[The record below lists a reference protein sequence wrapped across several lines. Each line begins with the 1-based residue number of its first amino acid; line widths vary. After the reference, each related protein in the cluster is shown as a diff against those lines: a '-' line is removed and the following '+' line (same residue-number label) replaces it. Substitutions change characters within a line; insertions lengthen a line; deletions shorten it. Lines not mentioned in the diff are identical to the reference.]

1 VQDVTVKTED
11 QNVHTLRFRQVHLDF
26 HTSEKIPGVGSEFN
40 ANEFVETLKR
50 AHVNSVTLFSRC
62 HHGWIYHETR
72 FPNKHPHLTCD
83 LLALQ
88 IEACHR
94 HDIRCPIYI
103 TVGWDEYMARQHPE
117 WLEVDANGKR
127 SGPPPLQ
134 PGWHK
139 LCFASPYIDYVI
151 EQTDEVLQRFGDEVD
166 GIFFDIIFQV
176 DVFSVW
182 ALQEFER
189 QGWDPA
195 NPKAQQAMRDLLVN
209 RTKER
214 LASAVRIR
222 NKRCT
227 IFFNAGHINPAIRP
241 SLHTYTH
248 LELESLPSGG
258 WGYAHFP
265 ITMRYAR
272 TLGLDCLGMTGKFAV
287 SWGHFNSYKPRAAL
301 EYECFQMLALGAKC
315 SIGDQLHPSGKLD
328 HATYDLI
335 GSVYAQVEQ
344 REEWCVDAQPIVEVG
359 VFNVEA
365 IQPQHVRI
373 PPANLG
379 AYRILQEGRH
389 QFDFIDGES
398 DWSRYRVV
406 ILPDEVVL
414 DDALA
419 RKVQAYLQGGGAL
432 LCTGRS
438 GLREDGSGFA
448 LPGMPG
454 IYAGELPFSPD
465 FVRPLGA
472 LAQHIPDALYV
483 MYLRGHKVLPAE
495 GAEVLAEVWE
505 PYFNRT
511 YQHFCSHAHT
521 PPARRSD
528 LPAALRKGNIVYF
541 AHPVFSTFAQY
552 GMTFYKQMVL
562 NALRLLLP
570 DPLVMTDAPSTLQ
583 VTWNRQPAHRRSV
596 VHLLHYIP
604 ERRTLA
610 ADYLEDVLPLYNVSL
625 RLRSASP
632 KRVYLAPQREEIPF
646 QMDGDY
652 LCLTVPEV
660 RGHQMVV
667 LEEG

>member
-1 VQDVTVKTED
+1 MHE
-11 QNVHTLRFRQVHLDF
+11 LRYRQVHLDF
-26 HTSEKIPGVGSEFN
+26 HTSEKIPGIGAEFD
-40 ANEFVETLKR
+40 ADEFVQRLQR

-103 TVGWDEYMARQHPE
+103 TVGWDEYMARTHPE
-117 WLEVDANGKR
+117 WLEVDVSGKR
-127 SGPPPLQ
+127 VGPPPLQ

-139 LCFASPYIDYVI
+139 HCFASPYIDYVI

-166 GIFFDIIFQV
+166 GIFFDIIFQNE
-176 DVFSVW
+176 VFSVW
-182 ALQEFER
+182 ALQEFEQ

-195 NPKAQQAMRDLLVN
+195 DPKAQQAMRDLLVN

-214 LASAVRIR
+214 LASAVRAR

-227 IFFNAGHINPAIRP
+227 IFFNAGHINPSIRP

-265 ITMRYAR
+265 ITVRYAR

-287 SWGHFNSYKPRAAL
+287 SWGHFNSYKPKAAL

-315 SIGDQLHPSGKLD
+315 SIGDQLHPSGRLD
-328 HATYDLI
+328 PATYDLI
-335 GSVYAQVEQ
+335 GSVYSQVEE
-344 REEWCVDAQPIVEVG
+344 REEWCIGAKPVVEIG

-406 ILPDEVVL
+406 ILPDEV
-414 DDALA
+414 ALNNA
-419 RKVQAYLQGGGAL
+419 LTQKAQAYLDTGGAL

-448 LPGMPG
+448 LSAFPAVYEGDLP
-454 IYAGELPFSPD
+454 YAPD
-465 FVRPLGA
+465 FVRPFGA
-472 LAQHIPDALYV
+472 LAEGVADTQYV
-483 MYLRGHKVLPAE
+483 MYLRGQKVSPAE
-495 GAEVLAEVWE
+495 GAEVLGEIWE

-521 PPARRSD
+521 PAARRSE
-528 LPAALRKGNIVYF
+528 LPAALSKGRVVYL

-552 GMTFYKQMVL
+552 GMTFYKQLVL
-562 NALRLLLP
+562 NALKMLLP
-570 DPLVMTDAPSTLQ
+570 NPLVIADAPTTLQ
-583 VTWNRQPAHRRSV
+583 VTWNRQPEQNRSV

-610 ADYLEDVLPLYNVSL
+610 ADYLEDVIPLYNVSL
-625 RLRSASP
+625 RLRTGAP
-632 KRVYLAPQREEIPF
+632 KRAYLAPQREEIPF
-646 QMDGDY
+646 QTEGEY
-652 LCLTVPEV
+652 LCVTVPEV
-660 RGHQMVV
+660 CGHQMVV
-667 LEEG
+667 LEE

>member
-1 VQDVTVKTED
+1 M
-11 QNVHTLRFRQVHLDF
+11 HTLRFRQVHLDF

-40 ANEFVETLKR
+40 ADEFVETLKR

-62 HHGWIYHETR
+62 HHGMIYHETR
-72 FPNKHPHLTCD
+72 FPAKHPNLTCD

-88 IEACHR
+88 IEACHK

-103 TVGWDEYMARQHPE
+103 TVGWDEYMAKQHPE
-117 WLEVDANGKR
+117 WLEVDASGR
-127 SGPPPLQ
+127 RVGPPPLQ

-139 LCFASPYIDYVI
+139 HCFASPYIDYVI
-151 EQTDEVLQRFGDEVD
+151 EQTDEVLERFGDEVD
-166 GIFFDIIFQV
+166 GIFFDIIFQNE
-176 DVFSVW
+176 VFSVW
-182 ALQEFER
+182 AMAEFEK

-195 NPKAQQAMRDLLVN
+195 DSKAQSAMRELLVN

-214 LASAVRIR
+214 LSAAVRRR
-222 NKRCT
+222 NKHCT
-227 IFFNAGHINPAIRP
+227 IFFNAGHINPRIRP

-287 SWGHFNSYKPRAAL
+287 SWGHFNSYKPQAAL
-301 EYECFQMLALGAKC
+301 EYECMQMLALGAKC
-315 SIGDQLHPSGKLD
+315 SIGDQLHPTGRLD
-328 HATYDLI
+328 PATYDLI
-335 GSVYAQVEQ
+335 GKVYAQVEAK
-344 REEWCVDAQPIVEVG
+344 EEWCADAEPIVEVG

-365 IQPQHVRI
+365 LQPQHMRI

-406 ILPDEVVL
+406 VLPDEVVM

-419 RKVQAYLQGGGAL
+419 QKAQAYLDSGGAL

-438 GLREDGSGFA
+438 GLREDGAGFA
-448 LPGMPG
+448 LPAIP
-454 IYAGELPFSPD
+454 ASFEGELPFSPD

-472 LAQHIPDALYV
+472 LAEGVADAQYV
-483 MYLRGHKVLPAE
+483 MYQRGVRVSPAS

-505 PYFNRT
+505 PYFERT

-521 PPARRSD
+521 PPARRAEY
-528 LPAALRKGNIVYF
+528 PAVLRRGKVVYF
-541 AHPVFSTFAQY
+541 AHPVFSTFAQV
-552 GMTFYKQMVL
+552 GMPFYKQIVL

-570 DPLVMTDAPSTLQ
+570 NPLVVADAPSTLQ
-583 VTWNRQPAHRRSV
+583 VTWNRQPTKGRSV

-604 ERRTLA
+604 EKRTLA
-610 ADYLEDVLPLYNVSL
+610 AEYLEDVIPLYNVPLHL
-625 RLRSASP
+625 RTAP
-632 KRVYLAPQREEIPF
+632 PARVYLAPQ
-646 QMDGDY
+646 GDSLSFEVQGEY
-652 LCLTVPEV
+652 IRLTVPEV

-667 LEEG
+667 LEEA

>member
-1 VQDVTVKTED
+1 MHE
-11 QNVHTLRFRQVHLDF
+11 LRFRQVHLDF
-26 HTSEKIPGVGSEFN
+26 HTSEKIPGVGSEFR
-40 ANEFVETLKR
+40 ADEFVETLKR
-50 AHVNSVTLFSRC
+50 ARVNSVTLFSRC
-62 HHGWIYHETR
+62 HHGWIYHDTR
-72 FPNKHPHLTCD
+72 FPNRHPHLTCD

-103 TVGWDEYMARQHPE
+103 TVGWDEYMARMHPE
-117 WLEVDANGKR
+117 WLEVDASGKR

-166 GIFFDIIFQV
+166 GIFFDIIFQN
-176 DVFSVW
+176 DVFSTW

-195 NPKAQQAMRDLLVN
+195 DPKAQQAMRDLLVN

-214 LASAVRIR
+214 LASAVRAR
-222 NKRCT
+222 NKQCT
-227 IFFNAGHINPAIRP
+227 LFFNAGHINPTIRP

-265 ITMRYAR
+265 ITVRYAR

-287 SWGHFNSYKPRAAL
+287 SWGHFHSYKPRAAL

-328 HATYDLI
+328 PITYDLI
-335 GSVYAQVEQ
+335 GAVYAQVEE
-344 REEWCVDAQPIVEVG
+344 REEWCIGAEPIVEVG

-389 QFDFIDGES
+389 QFDFIDGEN
-398 DWSRYRVV
+398 DWSRYCVV
-406 ILPDEVVL
+406 ILPDEVVM

-419 RKVQAYLQGGGAL
+419 QKAQAYLDAGGAL

-438 GLREDGSGFA
+438 GLRQDSSGFA
-448 LPGMPG
+448 LNEFP
-454 IYAGELPFSPD
+454 AVFEGELPYSPD

-472 LAQHIPDALYV
+472 LAEGIADAQYV
-483 MYLRGHKVLPAE
+483 MYLRGQRVSPVE

-511 YQHFCSHAHT
+511 YQHFCSHAHA
-521 PPARRSD
+521 PVAQRSEH
-528 LPAALRKGNIVYF
+528 PAALRKGRVVYLT
-541 AHPVFSTFAQY
+541 HPVFSIFA
-552 GMTFYKQMVL
+552 
-562 NALRLLLP
+562 
-570 DPLVMTDAPSTLQ
+570 
-583 VTWNRQPAHRRSV
+583 
-596 VHLLHYIP
+596 
-604 ERRTLA
+604 
-610 ADYLEDVLPLYNVSL
+610 
-625 RLRSASP
+625 
-632 KRVYLAPQREEIPF
+632 
-646 QMDGDY
+646 
-652 LCLTVPEV
+652 
-660 RGHQMVV
+660 
-667 LEEG
+667 

>member
-1 VQDVTVKTED
+1 MHE
-11 QNVHTLRFRQVHLDF
+11 LRFRQVHLDF

-40 ANEFVETLKR
+40 ANEFVEALKR

-88 IEACHR
+88 IESCHR

-103 TVGWDEYMARQHPE
+103 TVGWDEYMARTHPE

-139 LCFASPYIDYVI
+139 HCFASPYIDYVI

-166 GIFFDIIFQV
+166 GIFFDIIFQNE
-176 DVFSVW
+176 VFSVW
-182 ALQEFER
+182 ALREFER
-189 QGWDPA
+189 QGWDPTD
-195 NPKAQQAMRDLLVN
+195 PKAQQAMRDLLVN

-214 LASAVRIR
+214 LASAVRAR

-227 IFFNAGHINPAIRP
+227 IFFNAGHINPSIRS

-287 SWGHFNSYKPRAAL
+287 SWGHFNSYKPKAAL

-328 HATYDLI
+328 PATYDLI
-335 GSVYAQVEQ
+335 GSVYAQVEE
-344 REEWCVDAQPIVEVG
+344 REEWCAGAEPITEIG
-359 VFNVEA
+359 VFNVEVL
-365 IQPQHVRI
+365 QPQHVRI

-389 QFDFIDGES
+389 QFDFIDGEG

-414 DDALA
+414 NDALA
-419 RKVQAYLQGGGAL
+419 QKVQAYLDAGGAL

-438 GLREDGSGFA
+438 GLCEDGSGFA
-448 LPGMPG
+448 LSEFPAV
-454 IYAGELPFSPD
+454 YEGELPYSPD
-465 FVRPLGA
+465 FARPLGA
-472 LAQHIPDALYV
+472 LSEGVADTQYV
-483 MYLRGHKVLPAE
+483 MYLRGQKVSPAE
-495 GAEVLAEVWE
+495 GADVLAEIWE

-521 PPARRSD
+521 PVARRSEN
-528 LPAALRKGNIVYF
+528 PGALRKGRVVYL

-552 GMTFYKQMVL
+552 GMPFYKQLVL
-562 NALRLLLP
+562 NALKMLLP
-570 DPLVMTDAPSTLQ
+570 SPLVIADAPSTLQ
-583 VTWNRQPAHRRSV
+583 VTWNRQPAHGRSV

-610 ADYLEDVLPLYNVSL
+610 ADYLEDVIPLYSVPL
-625 RLRSASP
+625 RLRASAP
-632 KRVYLAPQREEIPF
+632 KRVYLAPQREQIPF
-646 QMDGDY
+646 QTEGEY
-652 LCLTVPEV
+652 LSLIVPEV

>member
-1 VQDVTVKTED
+1 MQE
-11 QNVHTLRFRQVHLDF
+11 LRFRQVHLDF

-40 ANEFVETLKR
+40 AEEFVHTLKR

-72 FPNKHPHLTCD
+72 FPNRHPHLTCD

-88 IEACHR
+88 IEACR
-94 HDIRCPIYI
+94 KHDIRCPIYI
-103 TVGWDEYMARQHPE
+103 TVGWDEYMARAHPE
-117 WLEVDANGKR
+117 WLEVDAQGKR

-139 LCFASPYIDYVI
+139 LCFASPYIDYVV

-166 GIFFDIIFQV
+166 GIFFDIIFQNE
-176 DVFSVW
+176 VFSVW
-182 ALQEFER
+182 ALEEFER

-195 NPKAQQAMRDLLVN
+195 DPKAQQAMRDLLVN

-214 LASAVRIR
+214 LTSAVRAR
-222 NKRCT
+222 NKQCT
-227 IFFNAGHINPAIRP
+227 IFFNAGHINPSIRP

-315 SIGDQLHPSGKLD
+315 SIGDQLHPSGRLD
-328 HATYDLI
+328 PATYDLI
-335 GSVYAQVEQ
+335 GSVYAQVEE
-344 REEWCVDAQPIVEVG
+344 REEWCAGAEPVTEVG
-359 VFNVEA
+359 VFNAEVL
-365 IQPQHVRI
+365 QPQHVRI

-414 DDALA
+414 NDTLVQ
-419 RKVQAYLQGGGAL
+419 KVQAYLDAGGAL

-438 GLREDGSGFA
+438 GLHEDGSGFA
-448 LPGMPG
+448 LNRFPAV
-454 IYAGELPFSPD
+454 YKGELPYSPD
-465 FVRPLGA
+465 FVRVLGA
-472 LAQHIPDALYV
+472 LAEGIADTQYV
-483 MYLRGHKVLPAE
+483 MYLRGQKVSPAE
-495 GAEVLAEVWE
+495 GAEVLAEIWE

-511 YQHFCSHAHT
+511 YRHFCSHAHT
-521 PPARRSD
+521 PVARRSE
-528 LPAALRKGNIVYF
+528 LPAALRKGRVVYL

-552 GMTFYKQMVL
+552 GMPFYKQLVL
-562 NALRLLLP
+562 NALNLLLP
-570 DPLVMTDAPSTLQ
+570 NPLVVADAPSTLQ
-583 VTWNRQPAHRRSV
+583 VTWNRQSAHRRSV
-596 VHLLHYIP
+596 VHLLHYVP

-610 ADYLEDVLPLYNVSL
+610 ADYLEDVIPLYNIPL
-625 RLRSASP
+625 RLRTSTP

-646 QMDGDY
+646 QTDGEY
-652 LCLTVPEV
+652 LCITVPEV

>member
-1 VQDVTVKTED
+1 MHE
-11 QNVHTLRFRQVHLDF
+11 LRFRQVHLDF
-26 HTSEKIPGVGSEFN
+26 HTSEKIPGVGSEFR
-40 ANEFVETLKR
+40 ADEFVETLKR
-50 AHVNSVTLFSRC
+50 ARVNSVTLFSRC
-62 HHGWIYHETR
+62 HHGWIYHDTR
-72 FPNKHPHLTCD
+72 FPNRHPHLTCD

-103 TVGWDEYMARQHPE
+103 TVGWDEYMARMHPE
-117 WLEVDANGKR
+117 WLEVDASGKR

-166 GIFFDIIFQV
+166 GIFFDIIFQN
-176 DVFSVW
+176 DVFSTW

-195 NPKAQQAMRDLLVN
+195 DPKAQQAMRDLLVN

-214 LASAVRIR
+214 LASAVRAR
-222 NKRCT
+222 NKQCT
-227 IFFNAGHINPAIRP
+227 LFFNAGHINPSIRP

-265 ITMRYAR
+265 ITVRYAR

-287 SWGHFNSYKPRAAL
+287 SWGHFHSYKPRAAL

-328 HATYDLI
+328 PITYDLI
-335 GSVYAQVEQ
+335 GAVYAQVEE
-344 REEWCVDAQPIVEVG
+344 REEWCIGAEPIVEVG

-389 QFDFIDGES
+389 QFDFIDSES
-398 DWSRYRVV
+398 DWDRYRVV
-406 ILPDEVVL
+406 ILPDEVVM

-419 RKVQAYLQGGGAL
+419 QKAQAYLDAGGAL

-438 GLREDGSGFA
+438 GLRQDSSGFA
-448 LPGMPG
+448 LNEFP
-454 IYAGELPFSPD
+454 AVFEGELPYSPD

-472 LAQHIPDALYV
+472 LAEGIADAQYV
-483 MYLRGHKVLPAE
+483 MYLRGQRVSPVE

-511 YQHFCSHAHT
+511 YQHFCSHAHA
-521 PPARRSD
+521 PVAQRSEH
-528 LPAALRKGNIVYF
+528 PAALRKGRVVYLT
-541 AHPVFSTFAQY
+541 HPVFSIFAQY
-552 GMTFYKQMVL
+552 GMTFYKQLIL
-562 NALRLLLP
+562 NALRMLLP
-570 DPLVMTDAPSTLQ
+570 NPLVIADAPSTLQ
-583 VTWNRQPAHRRSV
+583 VTWNRQPRHRRSV

-610 ADYLEDVLPLYNVSL
+610 PDYLEDVIPLYQVSL
-625 RLRSASP
+625 RLRTGAP
-632 KRVYLAPQREEIPF
+632 KRVYLAPQRTQIPF
-646 QMDGDY
+646 QAEGDY
-652 LCLTVPEV
+652 IHFIVPEV
-660 RGHQMVV
+660 HGHQMVV

>member
-1 VQDVTVKTED
+1 MGE
-11 QNVHTLRFRQVHLDF
+11 LRFRQVHLDF
-26 HTSEKIPGVGSEFN
+26 HTSEKIPGIGSEFN
-40 ANEFVETLKR
+40 ADEFVETLKR

-88 IEACHR
+88 IEACHK

-103 TVGWDEYMARQHPE
+103 TVGWDEYMARTHPE
-117 WLEVDANGKR
+117 WLEVDAQGR
-127 SGPPPLQ
+127 RVGPPPLQ

-139 LCFASPYIDYVI
+139 HCFASPYIDYVI

-166 GIFFDIIFQV
+166 GIFFDIIFQNE
-176 DVFSVW
+176 VFSVW

-195 NPKAQQAMRDLLVN
+195 DPKAQQAMRDLLVN

-214 LASAVRIR
+214 LASAVRAR
-222 NKRCT
+222 NKRCA
-227 IFFNAGHINPAIRP
+227 IFFNAGHINPSIRP

-287 SWGHFNSYKPRAAL
+287 SWGHFNSYKPKAAL

-315 SIGDQLHPSGKLD
+315 SIGDQLHPSGRLD
-328 HATYDLI
+328 PATYDLI
-335 GSVYAQVEQ
+335 GSVYAQVEE
-344 REEWCVDAQPIVEVG
+344 REEWCAGAEPITEIG
-359 VFNVEA
+359 IFNVEVL
-365 IQPQHVRI
+365 QPQHVRI

-389 QFDFIDGES
+389 QFDFIDDES

-414 DDALA
+414 SDARA
-419 RKVQAYLQGGGAL
+419 QKVQAYLDAGGAL

-438 GLREDGSGFA
+438 GLREDGSRFA
-448 LPGMPG
+448 LSEFPAV
-454 IYAGELPFSPD
+454 YEGELPYSPD

-472 LAQHIPDALYV
+472 LAEGVADTQYV
-483 MYLRGHKVLPAE
+483 MYLRGQKVSPAD
-495 GAEVLAEVWE
+495 GAEVLAEIWE

-521 PPARRSD
+521 PVARRAE
-528 LPAALRKGNIVYF
+528 LPAALRKGRVVYL

-552 GMTFYKQMVL
+552 GMPFYKQLVL
-562 NALRLLLP
+562 NALKMLLP
-570 DPLVMTDAPSTLQ
+570 NPLVITDAPSTLQ
-583 VTWNRQPAHRRSV
+583 VTWNRQPAHGRSV

-610 ADYLEDVLPLYNVSL
+610 ADYLEDVIPLYNVPL
-625 RLRSASP
+625 RLRASTP
-632 KRVYLAPQREEIPF
+632 KRVYLAPQREQIPF
-646 QMDGDY
+646 QTEGEY
-652 LCLTVPEV
+652 LSLTVPEV
-660 RGHQMVV
+660 RGHQMIV

>member
-1 VQDVTVKTED
+1 MGE
-11 QNVHTLRFRQVHLDF
+11 LRFRQVHLDF
-26 HTSEKIPGVGSEFN
+26 HTSEKITGIGSEFN
-40 ANEFVETLKR
+40 ADEFVHTLKR

-88 IEACHR
+88 IEACHQ

-103 TVGWDEYMARQHPE
+103 TVGWDEYMARAHPE

-139 LCFASPYIDYVI
+139 HCFASPYIDYVI

-166 GIFFDIIFQV
+166 GIFFDIIFQNE
-176 DVFSVW
+176 VFSVW
-182 ALQEFER
+182 ALEEFER
-189 QGWDPA
+189 QHWDPA
-195 NPKAQQAMRDLLVN
+195 DPKAQQAMRDLLVN

-214 LASAVRIR
+214 LASAVRAR
-222 NKRCT
+222 NKQCS
-227 IFFNAGHINPAIRP
+227 IFFNAGHINPSIRP

-315 SIGDQLHPSGKLD
+315 SIGDQLHPTGKLD
-328 HATYDLI
+328 PATYDLI
-335 GSVYAQVEQ
+335 GSVYARVEE
-344 REEWCVDAQPIVEVG
+344 REEWCAGAEPITEVG
-359 VFNVEA
+359 VFHVEVLH
-365 IQPQHVRI
+365 PQHVRI

-389 QFDFIDGES
+389 QFDLIDGEC

-414 DDALA
+414 NDALA
-419 RKVQAYLQGGGAL
+419 QKVRAYLDAGGAL

-448 LPGMPG
+448 LNHFPAV
-454 IYAGELPFSPD
+454 YEGELPYSPD
-465 FVRPLGA
+465 FVRVLGA
-472 LAQHIPDALYV
+472 LAEGIADTQYV
-483 MYLRGHKVLPAE
+483 MYLRGQKVSPAE
-495 GAEVLAEVWE
+495 GAEVLAEIWE
-505 PYFNRT
+505 PYFNRA

-521 PPARRSD
+521 PVARRSE
-528 LPAALRKGNIVYF
+528 LPAALRKGQVVYLT
-541 AHPVFSTFAQY
+541 HPVFSTFAQY
-552 GMTFYKQMVL
+552 GMPFYKQLVL
-562 NALRLLLP
+562 NALKMLLP
-570 DPLVMTDAPSTLQ
+570 NPLVIADAPSTLQ
-583 VTWNRQPAHRRSV
+583 VTWNRQSAHRRSV

-610 ADYLEDVLPLYNVSL
+610 ADYLEDVIPLSSIPL
-625 RLRSASP
+625 RLRTSTP
-632 KRVYLAPQREEIPF
+632 KRVYLAPQREEVPF
-646 QMDGDY
+646 QTDGEY
-652 LCLTVPEV
+652 LSLTVPEV
-660 RGHQMVV
+660 RGHQMMV
-667 LEEG
+667 LEDG

>member
-1 VQDVTVKTED
+1 MHE
-11 QNVHTLRFRQVHLDF
+11 LRFRQVHLDF
-26 HTSEKIPGVGSEFN
+26 HTSEVIPGVGSAFDPS
-40 ANEFVETLKR
+40 EFVETLRR

-88 IEACHR
+88 IEACHKN
-94 HDIRCPIYI
+94 DIRCPVYI
-103 TVGWDEYMARQHPE
+103 TVGWDEYMARTHPE

-139 LCFASPYIDYVI
+139 HCFASPYIDYVI
-151 EQTDEVLQRFGDEVD
+151 AQTDEVLQRFGDEVD
-166 GIFFDIIFQV
+166 GIFFDIIFQNE
-176 DVFSVW
+176 VFSVW

-195 NPKAQQAMRDLLVN
+195 DNRAQQAMRDLLVN

-214 LASAVRIR
+214 LASAVRAR

-227 IFFNAGHINPAIRP
+227 IFFNAGHINPSIRR

-287 SWGHFNSYKPRAAL
+287 SWGHFNSYKPKAAL

-315 SIGDQLHPSGKLD
+315 SIGDQLHPSGRFD
-328 HATYDLI
+328 QATYDLI
-335 GSVYAQVEQ
+335 GSVYAQVEE
-344 REEWCVDAQPIVEVG
+344 REQWCIGAEPITEIG
-359 VFNVEA
+359 VFNVEVL
-365 IQPQHVRI
+365 QPQHVRI
-373 PPANLG
+373 PPTNLG

-398 DWSRYRVV
+398 DWRRYRVV

-414 DDALA
+414 DDVLA
-419 RKVQAYLQGGGAL
+419 QKVQAYLDAGGAL

-438 GLREDGSGFA
+438 ALREDGTGFA
-448 LPGMPG
+448 LNEFPAV
-454 IYAGELPFSPD
+454 YEGELPYSPD

-472 LAQHIPDALYV
+472 LAEGIAEAQYV
-483 MYLRGHKVLPAE
+483 MYLRGQKVSSAE
-495 GAEVLAEVWE
+495 GAEVLAEIWE

-521 PPARRSD
+521 PVARRSE
-528 LPAALRKGNIVYF
+528 LAAALRKGRVIYL
-541 AHPVFSTFAQY
+541 AHPVFNTFAQY
-552 GMTFYKQMVL
+552 GMLFYKQMVL
-562 NALRLLLP
+562 NALKILLP
-570 DPLVMTDAPSTLQ
+570 NPLVIADAPSTLQ
-583 VTWNRQPAHRRSV
+583 VMWNRQPAQRRSV

-610 ADYLEDVLPLYNVSL
+610 PDYLEDAIPLYNVSL
-625 RLRSASP
+625 WLRAGAP
-632 KRVYLAPQREEIPF
+632 QRVYLAPQREQIPF
-646 QMDGDY
+646 QAEGEY
-652 LCLTVPEV
+652 LRLTVPEV

-667 LEEG
+667 LEEA

>member
-1 VQDVTVKTED
+1 MQE
-11 QNVHTLRFRQVHLDF
+11 LRFRQVHLDF

-40 ANEFVETLKR
+40 AEEFVHTLKR

-72 FPNKHPHLTCD
+72 FPNRHPHLTCD

-88 IEACHR
+88 IEACHK

-103 TVGWDEYMARQHPE
+103 TVGWDEYMARAHPE
-117 WLEVDANGKR
+117 WLEVDAQGKR

-139 LCFASPYIDYVI
+139 HCFASPYIDYVV

-166 GIFFDIIFQV
+166 GIFFDIIFQNE
-176 DVFSVW
+176 VFSVW
-182 ALQEFER
+182 ALEEFER

-195 NPKAQQAMRDLLVN
+195 DPKAQQAMRDLLVN

-214 LASAVRIR
+214 LTSAVRAR

-227 IFFNAGHINPAIRP
+227 IFFNAGHINPSIRP

-315 SIGDQLHPSGKLD
+315 SIGDQLHPSGRLD
-328 HATYDLI
+328 PATYDLI
-335 GSVYAQVEQ
+335 GSVYAQVEE
-344 REEWCVDAQPIVEVG
+344 REEWCAGAEPITEVG
-359 VFNVEA
+359 VFNAEVL
-365 IQPQHVRI
+365 QPQHVRI

-414 DDALA
+414 NDTLVQ
-419 RKVQAYLQGGGAL
+419 KVQAYLDAGGAL

-438 GLREDGSGFA
+438 GLHEDGSGFA
-448 LPGMPG
+448 LSRFPAV
-454 IYAGELPFSPD
+454 YEGELPYSPD
-465 FVRPLGA
+465 FVRVLGA
-472 LAQHIPDALYV
+472 LAEGIADTQYV
-483 MYLRGHKVLPAE
+483 MYLRGQKVSPAE
-495 GAEVLAEVWE
+495 GTEVLAEIWE

-511 YQHFCSHAHT
+511 YRHFCSHAHT
-521 PPARRSD
+521 PVARRSE
-528 LPAALRKGNIVYF
+528 LPAALRKGRVVYL

-552 GMTFYKQMVL
+552 GMPFYKQLVL
-562 NALRLLLP
+562 NALNLLLP
-570 DPLVMTDAPSTLQ
+570 NPLVVADAPSTLQ
-583 VTWNRQPAHRRSV
+583 VTWNRQSAHRRSV

-610 ADYLEDVLPLYNVSL
+610 ADYLEDVIPLYNIPL
-625 RLRSASP
+625 RLRTGAP
-632 KRVYLAPQREEIPF
+632 RRVYLAPQREEIPF
-646 QMDGDY
+646 QTDGEY
-652 LCLTVPEV
+652 LCITVPEV

-667 LEEG
+667 LEED

>member
-1 VQDVTVKTED
+1 MHE
-11 QNVHTLRFRQVHLDF
+11 LRFRQVHLDF
-26 HTSEKIPGVGSEFN
+26 HTSEKIPGIGSEFHPD
-40 ANEFVETLKR
+40 EFVETLKR

-88 IEACHR
+88 IEACHK

-103 TVGWDEYMARQHPE
+103 TVGWDEYMARTHPE
-117 WLEVDANGKR
+117 WLEVDASGKR

-139 LCFASPYIDYVI
+139 HCFASPYIDYVI

-166 GIFFDIIFQV
+166 GIFFDIIFQNE
-176 DVFSVW
+176 VFSVW

-195 NPKAQQAMRDLLVN
+195 DPRAQQAMRDLLVN

-214 LASAVRIR
+214 LASAVRAR

-227 IFFNAGHINPAIRP
+227 LFFNAGHINPSIRP

-287 SWGHFNSYKPRAAL
+287 SWGHFNSYKPKAAL

-315 SIGDQLHPSGKLD
+315 SIGDQLHPSGRLD
-328 HATYDLI
+328 PATYDLI
-335 GSVYAQVEQ
+335 GSVYAQVEE
-344 REEWCVDAQPIVEVG
+344 REEWCTGADPITEIG
-359 VFNVEA
+359 VFNVEVL
-365 IQPQHVRI
+365 QPQHVRI

-389 QFDFIDGES
+389 QFDFIDDES

-414 DDALA
+414 DDTLA
-419 RKVQAYLQGGGAL
+419 QKVQAYLDAGGAL

-438 GLREDGSGFA
+438 GLRKDGTGFA
-448 LPGMPG
+448 LSDFP
-454 IYAGELPFSPD
+454 AVDEGELPYSPD
-465 FVRPLGA
+465 FVRPLSV
-472 LAQHIPDALYV
+472 LAEGIADTQYV
-483 MYLRGHKVLPAE
+483 MYLRGQRVSPAA
-495 GAEVLAEVWE
+495 GGEVLAEIWE

-521 PPARRSD
+521 PVARRSE
-528 LPAALRKGNIVYF
+528 LAAALRKGRVVYLT
-541 AHPVFSTFAQY
+541 HPVFSTFAQY
-552 GMTFYKQMVL
+552 GMPFYKQLVL
-562 NALRLLLP
+562 NALKLLLP
-570 DPLVMTDAPSTLQ
+570 NPLVLADAPSTLQ
-583 VTWNRQPAHRRSV
+583 VTWNRQPARRRSV

-604 ERRTLA
+604 ERRTFA
-610 ADYLEDVLPLYNVSL
+610 ADYLEDAIPLYNVSL
-625 RLRSASP
+625 RLRTGAP
-632 KRVYLAPQREEIPF
+632 QRVYLAPQREQIPF
-646 QMDGDY
+646 QIEGEY
-652 LCLTVPEV
+652 LSLTVPEV

-667 LEEG
+667 LEEASSGEP

>member
-1 VQDVTVKTED
+1 MGE
-11 QNVHTLRFRQVHLDF
+11 LRFRQVHLDF
-26 HTSEKIPGVGSEFN
+26 HTSEKIPGIGSEFN
-40 ANEFVETLKR
+40 ADEFVETLKR

-88 IEACHR
+88 IEACHK

-103 TVGWDEYMARQHPE
+103 TVGWDEYMARTHPE

-139 LCFASPYIDYVI
+139 HCFASPYIDYVI

-166 GIFFDIIFQV
+166 GIFFDIIFQNE
-176 DVFSVW
+176 VFSVW

-195 NPKAQQAMRDLLVN
+195 DPKAQQAMRDLLVN

-214 LASAVRIR
+214 LASAVRAR

-227 IFFNAGHINPAIRP
+227 IFFNAGHINPSIRP

-287 SWGHFNSYKPRAAL
+287 SWGHFNSYKPKAAL

-315 SIGDQLHPSGKLD
+315 SIGDQLHPSGRLD
-328 HATYDLI
+328 PATYDLI
-335 GSVYAQVEQ
+335 GSVYAQVEE
-344 REEWCVDAQPIVEVG
+344 REEWCAGAEPITEIG
-359 VFNVEA
+359 VFNVEVL
-365 IQPQHVRI
+365 QPQHVRI

-389 QFDFIDGES
+389 QFDFIDDES

-414 DDALA
+414 SNALA
-419 RKVQAYLQGGGAL
+419 QKVQAYLDAGGAL

-438 GLREDGSGFA
+438 GLREDGSCFA
-448 LPGMPG
+448 LSEFPAV
-454 IYAGELPFSPD
+454 YEGELPYSPD

-472 LAQHIPDALYV
+472 LAEGVADTQYV
-483 MYLRGHKVLPAE
+483 MYLRGQKVSPAE
-495 GAEVLAEVWE
+495 GAEVLAEIWE

-521 PPARRSD
+521 PVARRAEP
-528 LPAALRKGNIVYF
+528 PAALRKGRVVYLV
-541 AHPVFSTFAQY
+541 HPVFSTFAQY
-552 GMTFYKQMVL
+552 GMPFYKQLVL
-562 NALRLLLP
+562 NALKILLP
-570 DPLVMTDAPSTLQ
+570 SPLVIADAPSTLQ
-583 VTWNRQPAHRRSV
+583 VTWNRQPAHGRSV

-610 ADYLEDVLPLYNVSL
+610 ADYLEDVIPLYNVPL
-625 RLRSASP
+625 RLRASAP
-632 KRVYLAPQREEIPF
+632 RRVYLAPQREQIPF
-646 QMDGDY
+646 QTDGEY
-652 LCLTVPEV
+652 LSLIVPEV

>member
-1 VQDVTVKTED
+1 MHE
-11 QNVHTLRFRQVHLDF
+11 LRFRQVHLDF
-26 HTSEKIPGVGSEFN
+26 HTSEKIPGVGSEFE
-40 ANEFVETLKR
+40 AEEFVETLKR
-50 AHVNSVTLFSRC
+50 ARVNSVTLFSRC

-103 TVGWDEYMARQHPE
+103 TVGWDEYMARTHPE

-166 GIFFDIIFQV
+166 GIFFDIMFQN

-189 QGWDPA
+189 QGWNPA
-195 NPKAQQAMRDLLVN
+195 DPKAQQAMRDLLVN

-214 LASAVRIR
+214 LASAVRAR
-222 NKRCT
+222 NRRCS
-227 IFFNAGHINPAIRP
+227 IFFNAGHINPSIRP

-265 ITMRYAR
+265 VTVRYAR

-287 SWGHFNSYKPRAAL
+287 SWGHFHSYKPQAAL

-328 HATYDLI
+328 PVTYDLI
-335 GSVYAQVEQ
+335 GSVYAQVEA
-344 REEWCVDAQPIVEVG
+344 REEWCVSAEPVVEIG
-359 VFNVEA
+359 VFHVEA
-365 IQPQHVRI
+365 LQPSHVRI

-406 ILPDEVVL
+406 VLPDEVVM
-414 DDALA
+414 DEALA
-419 RKVQAYLQGGGAL
+419 QKTQAYLEGGGAL

-438 GLREDGSGFA
+438 GLREGDDGFA
-448 LPGMPG
+448 LSDFPAV
-454 IYAGELPFSPD
+454 YQGELPYSPD

-472 LAQHIPDALYV
+472 LAEGVADTTYV
-483 MYLRGHKVLPAE
+483 MYLRGQRVTPAA
-495 GAEVLAEVWE
+495 GAEILGEIWE

-511 YQHFCSHAHT
+511 FQHFCSHAHT
-521 PPARRSD
+521 PVARRSEH
-528 LPAALRKGNIVYF
+528 PAVLRKGRIVYL
-541 AHPVFSTFAQY
+541 AHPVFSIFAQY
-552 GMTFYKQMVL
+552 GMTFYKQLVL
-562 NALRLLLP
+562 NALKLLLP
-570 DPLVMTDAPSTLQ
+570 QPLVIAEAPSTLQ
-583 VTWNRQPAHRRSV
+583 VTWNRQPHSRRSV
-596 VHLLHYIP
+596 IHLLHYIP

-610 ADYLEDVLPLYNVSL
+610 PDYLEDVIPLYNVPL
-625 RLRSASP
+625 RLRTSMP
-632 KRVYLAPQREEIPF
+632 HRVYLAPQRTEIPF
-646 QMDGDY
+646 QHEGEY

>member
-1 VQDVTVKTED
+1 MQE
-11 QNVHTLRFRQVHLDF
+11 LRFRQVHLDF
-26 HTSEKIPGVGSEFN
+26 HTSERIPGVGSEFH
-40 ANEFVETLKR
+40 ADEFVDTLKR

-88 IEACHR
+88 IEACHQ
-94 HDIRCPIYI
+94 HDIRCPVYI
-103 TVGWDEYMARQHPE
+103 TVGWDEYMARAHPE
-117 WLEVDANGKR
+117 WLEVDAQGKR

-139 LCFASPYIDYVI
+139 HCFASPYIDYVI

-166 GIFFDIIFQV
+166 GIFFDIIFQNE
-176 DVFSVW
+176 VFSVW

-195 NPKAQQAMRDLLVN
+195 DPKAQQAMRDLLVN
-209 RTKER
+209 RTKQR
-214 LASAVRIR
+214 LASAVRAR

-227 IFFNAGHINPAIRP
+227 IFFNAGHINPSIRP

-301 EYECFQMLALGAKC
+301 EFECFQMLALGAKC
-315 SIGDQLHPSGKLD
+315 SIGDQLHPSGRLD
-328 HATYDLI
+328 PATYDLI
-335 GSVYAQVEQ
+335 GSVYAQVEE
-344 REEWCVDAQPIVEVG
+344 REEWCAGAEPMSEVG
-359 VFNVEA
+359 VFNVEVL
-365 IQPQHVRI
+365 QPQHVRI
-373 PPANLG
+373 PAANLG

-414 DDALA
+414 SDTLA
-419 RKVQAYLQGGGAL
+419 QKVQAYLDAGGAL

-438 GLREDGSGFA
+438 GLREDGSRFA
-448 LPGMPG
+448 LNRFP
-454 IYAGELPFSPD
+454 AVDEGELPYSPD
-465 FVRPLGA
+465 FVRVRGA
-472 LAQHIPDALYV
+472 LAEGIADTQYV
-483 MYLRGHKVLPAE
+483 MYLRGQKVSPAE
-495 GAEVLAEVWE
+495 GAEVLAEIWE
-505 PYFNRT
+505 PYFNRA

-521 PPARRSD
+521 PVARRSE
-528 LPAALRKGNIVYF
+528 LPAALRKGQVVYLT
-541 AHPVFSTFAQY
+541 HPVFSTFAQY
-552 GMTFYKQMVL
+552 AMPFYKQLVL
-562 NALRLLLP
+562 NALKMLLP
-570 DPLVMTDAPSTLQ
+570 SPLVVTDAPSTLQ
-583 VTWNRQPAHRRSV
+583 VTWNRQSAHRRSV

-610 ADYLEDVLPLYNVSL
+610 ADYLEDVIPLYNVPL
-625 RLRSASP
+625 RLRTGTP
-632 KRVYLAPQREEIPF
+632 KRVYLAPQREEVPF
-646 QMDGDY
+646 QIDGAY
-652 LCLTVPEV
+652 ISLIVPEV